1 MGSYGS
7 RSLAVGGAAIAK
19 AVDKVIDKAK
29 IIAAHLMEAAD
40 ADVVFADGKFT
51 VAGTDSEKGFG
62 DIALAAYVRTT
73 TRMTGSSRDWR
84 RRRST
89 IRSTSHTRP
98 ERILPR
104 SRSIR
109 QPALSSLS
117 TGPAVTISGT

>member
-1 MGSYGS
+1 M
-7 RSLAVGGAAIAK
+7 
-19 AVDKVIDKAK
+19 IDKAK

-62 DIALAAYVRTT
+62 DIALAAYVPHNYPHDRLEPGLEETAFYDPLNFT
-73 TRMTGSSRDWR
+73 YPSGTHMPKSK
-84 RRRST
+84 ST
-89 IRSTSHTRP
+89 
-98 ERILPR
+98 
-104 SRSIR
+104 R